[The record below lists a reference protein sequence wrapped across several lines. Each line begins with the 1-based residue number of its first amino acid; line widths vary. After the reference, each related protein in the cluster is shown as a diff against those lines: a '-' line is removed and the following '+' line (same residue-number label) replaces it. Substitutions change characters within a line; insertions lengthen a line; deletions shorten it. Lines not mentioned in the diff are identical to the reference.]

1 MPPVVWGLGAV
12 AGLFLASLCAATGYA
27 VLRARTR
34 ALIARWSI
42 ARIATLVVIAAI
54 PWLVVWLA
62 PINISL
68 SIHTLPVLI
77 GWLALALLAFG
88 MLVLLPLAAGFAVG
102 AWWVARR
109 RGVTAAMRQ
118 NDQNGV

>member
-1 MPPVVWGLGAV
+1 MV
-12 AGLFLASLCAATGYA
+12 AGLVLAGLGVATGYG

-42 ARIATLVVIAAI
+42 ARIAALVVTAAV

-62 PINISL
+62 PINVSVN
-68 SIHTLPVLI
+68 IHTLPVLT

-88 MLVLLPLAAGFAVG
+88 VLVLLPLAAVLAAG
-102 AWWVARR
+102 AWLVARR
-109 RGVTAAMRQ
+109 RQVTVMRH
-118 NDQNGV
+118 NDANGV